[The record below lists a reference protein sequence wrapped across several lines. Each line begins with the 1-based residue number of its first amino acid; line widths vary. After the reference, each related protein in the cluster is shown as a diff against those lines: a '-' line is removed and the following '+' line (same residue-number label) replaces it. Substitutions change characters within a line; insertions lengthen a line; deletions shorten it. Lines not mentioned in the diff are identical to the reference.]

1 MKPKFFI
8 GPMSKN
14 IVDTIIDFCNK
25 NNTSIGLIP
34 SRRQVEFNGGYV
46 NNWKTSEFT
55 DYVRSKTN
63 HVLLVR
69 DHSGPGQGQFEDDG
83 YESLTEDCKF
93 FDIIHIDPWKKYP
106 SFNLGLKETI
116 RMIEHC
122 YELNPNLQYEI
133 GTEEAIRRFEPYE
146 LEELIIQLKD
156 KLGPIIFDKI
166 KYLVIQSGTS
176 LKETTQTG
184 EYDKDRLIDMV
195 RVSRKYGLISK
206 EHNGDYLPIDLIKE
220 KFNYGLDSINI
231 APEFGVIETKVVLD
245 EIVKNS
251 QNDLFEKFYSI
262 CYDSKKWVKWV
273 DKNFKPENNKKDLIL
288 ISGHYVISNDSFIS
302 LKKQLDNN
310 IDYKIKNQIE
320 DKLIKMY
327 KINEVDYVELLNNYF
342 DLFSKKNINGL
353 REMFSE
359 DIELI
364 DWEIHSNGVENVL
377 KSNENIFSSVETIV
391 IKLKNIYEK
400 ISEKTFF
407 CEILISINDGHP
419 INVIDIIKLDDK
431 NKIKLISAYKQ

>member
-1 MKPKFFI
+1 
-8 GPMSKN
+8 MSKN

-46 NNWKTSEFT
+46 NNWKTSEFI

-63 HVLLVR
+63 HILLVR

-146 LEELIIQLKD
+146 LEELVIQLKD
-156 KLGPIIFDKI
+156 KLDPNIFDKI

-176 LKETTQTG
+176 LKQTTQTG

-206 EHNGDYLPIDLIKE
+206 EHNGDYLPIDLINE

-245 EIVKNS
+245 EIIKNS
-251 QNDLFEKFYSI
+251 QNDLFEKFYTI
-262 CYDSKKWVKWV
+262 CHDSNKWVKWV

-288 ISGHYVISNDSFIS
+288 ISGHYVISNKSFIS
-302 LKKQLDNN
+302 LKKQLDKN
-310 IDYKIKNQIE
+310 IDFKIKNKIN

-327 KINEVDYVELLNNYF
+327 DMNKVDYVELLNNYF
-342 DLFSKKNINGL
+342 NFFSEKNINGL
-353 REMFSE
+353 RDMFSE
-359 DIELI
+359 NVELI
-364 DWEIHSNGVENVL
+364 DWEVRSVGIESVV
-377 KSNENIFSSVETIV
+377 KSNENIFNSAETIV
-391 IKLKNIYEK
+391 VTLLNIYENM
-400 ISEKTFF
+400 SEKSF
-407 CEILISINDGHP
+407 CCELLISINNNS
-419 INVIDIIKLDDK
+419 IIKVIDIITFDK
-431 NKIKLISAYKQ
+431 ENKIKLISAYKQ